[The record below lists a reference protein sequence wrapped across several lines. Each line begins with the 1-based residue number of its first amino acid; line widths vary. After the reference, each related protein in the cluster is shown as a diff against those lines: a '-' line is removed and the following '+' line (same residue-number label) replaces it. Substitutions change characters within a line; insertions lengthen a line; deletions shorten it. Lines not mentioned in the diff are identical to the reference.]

1 MPFRSPNQRAVTPQ
15 GKGRFPGYDVLDEAH
30 RWDDVTAGV
39 VLARLAPT
47 TDLSFF
53 TQAENGVAVVLC
65 DLLLAQAAEPRV
77 PVVALIDARLAAG
90 ESDGWHY
97 DELPPDPQAWRLTL
111 AHLDDD
117 ARQRYGAV
125 LTLLDQ
131 PQQAAL
137 VGRVSD
143 LASSGDRWHDL
154 PAMHVWSL
162 WTRYACAAF
171 YAHPWAWNEIGF
183 GGPAYPRGYKNIG
196 LDARERWEVRDHDDV
211 DPVPATERFERA
223 RRRRSDLVRDD
234 LRTDTDTDT
243 ASDPGTGSGG

>member
-53 TQAENGVAVVLC
+53 TQAENGAAVVLC
-65 DLLLAQAAEPRV
+65 DLLLAQDAEPRV

-117 ARQRYGAV
+117 ARQRYGDV

-143 LASSGDRWHDL
+143 LASSGDLWHDL

-234 LRTDTDTDT
+234 LRTDADTDT